1 VLVPKR
7 YSFIMA
13 GSVSACHTLLTGAL
27 ILMPV
32 LTDSL
37 FAMVITFYK
46 VIILELNQ
54 ISCKEKRIFK
64 VEAGIIENA
73 KTNVS
78 LIMLMLKRLL
88 R

>member
-1 VLVPKR
+1 
-7 YSFIMA
+7 
-13 GSVSACHTLLTGAL
+13 
-27 ILMPV
+27 
-32 LTDSL
+32 L